1 MRKTTRPGRDAK
13 APKQGV
19 TMSEEAALFERRD
32 EEMPDARDL
41 RPLTPEERADVAEAV
56 RVMNAGGIIVY
67 PTDTIWGIGMEAS
80 DPNSTSPAKWK
91 GKNLLGKALM
101 RVRDALKSK

>member
-13 APKQGV
+13 APKQG
-19 TMSEEAALFERRD
+19 TAMSEEAALFERRD
-32 EEMPDARDL
+32 EGMPDARDL

-67 PTDTIWGIGMEAS
+67 PTDTIWGIGCDAAIDEAVR
-80 DPNSTSPAKWK
+80 
-91 GKNLLGKALM
+91 
-101 RVRDALKSK
+101 RVYEI